1 MVAAGTAR
9 EARFARLVRFS
20 RRAMAI
26 LGLVAIAVWPSMPPN
41 GPVLLEVLS
50 PAAGATVD
58 LRGIEVLVRFASED
72 AAPETFRALL
82 NGADVS
88 EQLTTGENGSYG
100 KLLELLPGDNVLRL
114 EGFGRVPWNRDRLF
128 EQSRELRIRMRP
140 PTDLDRG

>member
-1 MVAAGTAR
+1 VIAAATAR
-9 EARFARLVRFS
+9 EALFARLVRLA
-20 RRAMAI
+20 RLATAV
-26 LGLVAIAVWPSMPPN
+26 LGLAAIAAWPSLPPN

-100 KLLELLPGDNVLRL
+100 KLLELLPGENVLRL
-114 EGFGRVPWNRDRLF
+114 EVFGRVPWNRDHLF